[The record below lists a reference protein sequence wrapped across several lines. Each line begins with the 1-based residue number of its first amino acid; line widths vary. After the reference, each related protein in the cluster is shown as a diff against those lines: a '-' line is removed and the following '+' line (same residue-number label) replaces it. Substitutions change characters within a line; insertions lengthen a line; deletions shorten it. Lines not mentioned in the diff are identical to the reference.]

1 MKKLIYLIVLVLIL
15 GLVLSGCLLSN
26 VGQVPTNEQSGITYL
41 TKGGPTES
49 EADHFDLYA
58 GQDMLVGEVLVW
70 DDGTQLCVKYQ
81 LSENA
86 ILDGWLIY
94 ETHWAVGD
102 EPLDIPQKNGNPIP
116 GKFPYGDDDL
126 GGVKFYQ
133 ECRTFAELS
142 VDCLNEIVIAAH
154 AVIEKT
160 ECEVTVEAGS
170 DFFVSDIDTMVVA
183 GNVGGAV
190 YPENAV
196 LAHKPGDANSPY
208 LPVWDTNLIPHTFD
222 AAAEWIWESYLVV
235 HPILGDVVTFE
246 RQFEVP
252 GIPAGGTL
260 YVAADNGF
268 AVELNG
274 VPLGNYN
281 LFQYPT
287 LDGLT
292 QPYVNTTDWWNVQQ
306 YDLAANL
313 QQGPNTLTIIG
324 VNEYMNPDD
333 VDKVG
338 NFQMIGDV
346 YYNPGGVIFEF
357 DVDWDEVEECTTY
370 SETAWGAVD
379 VGEEPF
385 DGKNWATYFNY
396 TVECPC
402 EVSYPADGNVYIGYE
417 DWPNGDFDYNDF
429 GMYFN
434 AVETYEGGCDENA
447 HLTKVTMT
455 FNAQIYDSGANHLIH
470 ITRPIVGDSAVT
482 VTRPDRAAWGSETE
496 AGTSTFTGDVDVVL
510 YDTAK
515 YNWPPGEKQINEHV
529 IVEIVVADPSQNHKG
544 TPMEPRWDLNPF
556 MDNYDPWM
564 HAILPFDP
572 WTIDWHIVTWQTV
585 ASVHGAFP
593 AVLDNRLVGEI
604 VPHILVVPSSN
615 WRPPYEDS
623 SISGP
628 RLTTN
633 DYGPYGYFYDY
644 YDTIGVSYPTW
655 YDEITDNYVG
665 LGGLSW

>member
-133 ECRTFAELS
+133 ECRTFTELS

-417 DWPNGDFDYNDF
+417 DWLNGDFDYNDF

-434 AVETYEGGCDENA
+434 AVETYTGGCGVDA
-447 HLTKVTMT
+447 QLTSVLMT
-455 FNAQIYDSGANHLIH
+455 FTAQVYDSGMTHHIH
-470 ITRPIVGDSAVT
+470 IERPIVGGSQVT
-482 VTRPDRAAWGSETE
+482 VTRIDRAAAGDETVT
-496 AGTSTFTGDVDVVL
+496 GTFAVVGDVVDIVL
-510 YDTAK
+510 FDTK
-515 YNWPPGEKQINEHV
+515 NYTWPSKLIDETVTVLIEVDN
-529 IVEIVVADPSQNHKG
+529 PSQNLKD
-544 TPMEPRWDLNPF
+544 TPVAPRDDLDPF
-556 MDNYDPWM
+556 MANYDPWE
-564 HAILPFDP
+564 IGSLYGSLY
-572 WTIDWHIVTWQTV
+572 HIEDEQLVTAVT
-585 ASVHGAFP
+585 SGAHP
-593 AVLDNRLVGEI
+593 ELLDTDLVGLTL
-604 VPHILVVPSSN
+604 PYILVVPSSD
-615 WRPPYEDS
+615 WVPPFEDS
-623 SISGP
+623 CISGP
-628 RLTTN
+628 RSGGP
-633 DYGPYGYFYDY
+633 DGPYAYFYDY
-644 YDTIGVSYPTW
+644 YYDDSHSEW
-655 YDEITDNYVG
+655 YNEVTDSFVG

>member
-133 ECRTFAELS
+133 ECRTFTELS

-396 TVECPC
+396 IVCSC
-402 EVSYPADGNVYIGYE
+402 ENVPEVI
-417 DWPNGDFDYNDF
+417 NGGFESP
-429 GMYFN
+429 
-434 AVETYEGGCDENA
+434 VV
-447 HLTKVTMT
+447 VTT
-455 FNAQIYDSGANHLIH
+455 QGWDIYDSGTAGLGWTVEWYDGSNSYGGQNRPEPAHLELH
-470 ITRPIVGDSAVT
+470 KSGTVVSAYEGVQYAELDT
-482 VTRPDRAAWGSETE
+482 DWDGP
-496 AGTSTFTGDVDVVL
+496 TGGL
-510 YDTAK
+510 
-515 YNWPPGEKQINEHV
+515 NGEPASVRIYQ
-529 IVEIVVADPSQNHKG
+529 
-544 TPMEPRWDLNPF
+544 DLNTCPGVTY
-556 MDNYDPWM
+556 NLTY
-564 HAILPFDP
+564 A
-572 WTIDWHIVTWQTV
+572 WHPRNTGSMMKVYWNDVEV
-585 ASVHGAFP
+585 ASHGGSP
-593 AVLDNRLVGEI
+593 VSWTTES
-604 VPHILVVPSSN
+604 ILVSQDGYSARLEFV
-615 WRPPYEDS
+615 ETGTADS
-623 SISGP
+623 LGMF
-628 RLTTN
+628 L
-633 DYGPYGYFYDY
+633 DD
-644 YDTIGVSYPTW
+644 VSV
-655 YDEITDNYVG
+655 D
-665 LGGLSW
+665 

>member
-133 ECRTFAELS
+133 ECRTFTELS

-396 TVECPC
+396 TVQG
-402 EVSYPADGNVYIGYE
+402 EVLIETVTVY
-417 DWPNGDFDYNDF
+417 PNGNFYYSSTLEAGKHYRLEASGTFTYNSALDWADAEWYLKSGVIVKGDSEGSKPYVLDISINGYSINRDWGSYNLLHVYTMLFDGTGSTIAF
-429 GMYFN
+429 S
-434 AVETYEGGCDENA
+434 
-447 HLTKVTMT
+447 
-455 FNAQIYDSGANHLIH
+455 IYDSA
-470 ITRPIVGDSAVT
+470 
-482 VTRPDRAAWGSETE
+482 
-496 AGTSTFTGDVDVVL
+496 
-510 YDTAK
+510 Y
-515 YNWPPGEKQINEHV
+515 
-529 IVEIVVADPSQNHKG
+529 
-544 TPMEPRWDLNPF
+544 
-556 MDNYDPWM
+556 
-564 HAILPFDP
+564 
-572 WTIDWHIVTWQTV
+572 
-585 ASVHGAFP
+585 
-593 AVLDNRLVGEI
+593 
-604 VPHILVVPSSN
+604 
-615 WRPPYEDS
+615 
-623 SISGP
+623 
-628 RLTTN
+628 
-633 DYGPYGYFYDY
+633 
-644 YDTIGVSYPTW
+644 
-655 YDEITDNYVG
+655 TDNKGSLTVKIYRVYN
-665 LGGLSW
+665 